1 MVEQR
6 SAVCE
11 KFLSAPL
18 VVGDGGQPLK
28 RDQTASSVR
37 ARGQLF
43 ALVNYPV
50 NRVSKAAHWRA
61 SRVRVCVCGSLLV
74 SAACVHVRHVSVSD
88 RPTREAYVRTTAS
101 ESQENLHVSLNYVC
115 KCDGRLVDAISR
127 SQV

>member
-61 SRVRVCVCGSLLV
+61 SRVRACVWKLIGECCVRAREACERLRQADKGSLRKNNSIGITGKL
-74 SAACVHVRHVSVSD
+74 ACVPKLCV
-88 RPTREAYVRTTAS
+88 
-101 ESQENLHVSLNYVC
+101 
-115 KCDGRLVDAISR
+115 
-127 SQV
+127 